1 MTDASTVVRVRLLA
15 VVLAVTAV
23 ATVPGGVLWPDTS
36 TGDESYAYADVE
48 PIRQTWFLVLLSLA
62 VVGVLNVT
70 AQALVTLLL
79 VRSRGAAW
87 ATWGAA
93 LMWLGIALQA
103 VGVAF
108 VAGAYFFP
116 TDASVDRSAGED
128 VFRAVADDQGH
139 LYGVLI
145 AGALT
150 VVIGTILQVVGLV
163 RARVVRVWVPIALLF
178 SVITFLVPG
187 NGVAGLITS
196 LPMAAGAVALAW
208 CAWRSVD

>member
-1 MTDASTVVRVRLLA
+1 MTDASAVVRVRLLA

-36 TGDESYAYADVE
+36 TGDESYAYSDVE

-79 VRSRGAAW
+79 VRARGAAW
-87 ATWGAA
+87 ATWGAG

-116 TDASVDRSAGED
+116 TDSAVEGSAGKA

-150 VVIGTILQVVGLV
+150 VVIGTILQVVGLI

>member
-1 MTDASTVVRVRLLA
+1 M
-15 VVLAVTAV
+15 
-23 ATVPGGVLWPDTS
+23 W
-36 TGDESYAYADVE
+36 
-48 PIRQTWFLVLLSLA
+48 
-62 VVGVLNVT
+62 VGV
-70 AQALVTLLL
+70 
-79 VRSRGAAW
+79 
-87 ATWGAA
+87 
-93 LMWLGIALQA
+93 ALQA
-103 VGVAF
+103 AGAAF
-108 VAGAYFFP
+108 VAGAYYFP
-116 TDASVDRSAGED
+116 TDPDVERPTGEA
-128 VFRAVADDQGH
+128 VFRVITDDQGH